1 MTVSGKALRD
11 YQIKLK
17 YDVHE
22 AWQAGFKE
30 QGHPVNVCAVAPTGS
45 GKTLTMTS
53 LFDDMQVV
61 SVAIAHRQE
70 LVGQMSLTFAEL
82 GIVHRLIAPKAVIA
96 FCIAQHIAKTG
107 RSFYHPQS
115 PIGVA
120 GIDTLIRRAT
130 DLQQWFNQVKVWD
143 IDECHHLLRDNKW
156 GKGVA
161 LFPNAFGVGFTATPK
176 RADRK
181 SLSRAREGLFDAMV
195 LGPTMRTL
203 MEQGHLAQAKVYG
216 PAPSIDRSAIEISK
230 ATGELNHTQTVDAVH
245 KSRIV
250 GDIVDSY
257 LKFAPG
263 KRGITFVVDIDQAIE
278 TANAYSAR
286 GVRAV
291 AVSSKTPDAVR
302 VAMIDKFRVGQLDQL
317 VNVDLFGEGMDVP
330 AVEVVSMGRPTESFG
345 LYTQQFGRCMR
356 TAEGKTHGIVID
368 HVENVKVHKLPWR
381 DIDWSLD
388 DEEVGKRKKKADDV
402 IPVTTCT
409 TCFQAFEA
417 VTSVCPHCGAKQIP
431 AGRSLPEQVDGD
443 LFEYGPELMGQLAG
457 EQRRIDGPALIP
469 HGASEIVQRAIRRNW
484 EERQQAQQALRDTI
498 ALWAGIGLHVYGRSD
513 SEQYRRFY
521 WQFGVDVAN
530 AKLLGRAEA
539 EKLRLLVLDAMED
552 MK

>member
-1 MTVSGKALRD
+1 MTVSAKQLRD

-30 QGHPVNVCAVAPTGS
+30 LGHPVNVCAVAPTGS

-96 FCIAQHIAKTG
+96 FCIAQHIAKFG
-107 RSFYHPQS
+107 QSFYHPQS

-120 GIDTLIRRAT
+120 GIDTLLRRAT

-156 GKGVA
+156 GKGVV

-181 SLSRAREGLFDAMV
+181 SLSRSRDGLFDAMV

-203 MEQGHLAQAKVYG
+203 MEQGHLAQAKVFG
-216 PAPSIDRSAIEISK
+216 PKPSIDRSAIEISK

-278 TANAYSAR
+278 TAAAYSAR

-356 TAEGKTHGIVID
+356 TAPGKTHGIVID

-388 DEEVGKRKKKADDV
+388 DEEVGKKKRKADDA

-443 LFEYGPELMGQLAG
+443 LFEYGPELMAELSG
-457 EQRRIDGPALIP
+457 EQRRIDGPVKIP
-469 HGASEIVQRAIRRNW
+469 PGSSEIAQLAMRRRW
-484 EERQQAQQALRDTI
+484 EERQQAQAHLRDTI
-498 ALWAGIGLHVYGRSD
+498 ALWAGIGRDVYGRGD
-513 SEQYRRFY
+513 SELYRRFY
-521 WQFGVDVAN
+521 WKFGIDVAN
-530 AKLLGRAEA
+530 AKLLGAPEA